1 MKEILIEWN
10 KFLTEKA
17 SPKAPPKKRGR
28 LASKPLA
35 KPVDEKEKKRLEN
48 QNVINTYKSV
58 PIAEPVKSMATAL
71 NYVKAYL
78 ESNKEKFPDV
88 SYPFA
93 EAMAKREAQENPY
106 AVRNNTYYG
115 IFQVGPIAAGAVGEE
130 DHYKDAA
137 KSLEVGTRA
146 GLRYLQYMFNIL
158 KRKFTSKE
166 MNDYGKDLLA
176 YMSFNLGAD
185 RIQRIIRKQTNDQDH
200 VIIRKNLSDKA
211 LGGATGAELG
221 NKYIEHMKDLFRGIK

>member
-1 MKEILIEWN
+1 M
-10 KFLTEKA
+10 
-17 SPKAPPKKRGR
+17 
-28 LASKPLA
+28 
-35 KPVDEKEKKRLEN
+35 V
-48 QNVINTYKSV
+48 
-58 PIAEPVKSMATAL
+58 TAL

-115 IFQVGPIAAGAVGEE
+115 IFQVGPIAAAAVGEE

-211 LGGATGAELG
+211 LGVMAGLSWELLMPKLIGVKLTGKLNGWASPKDVILKVAGILTVKGGTNAIVEYFGEGATNMSYTLS
-221 NKYIEHMKDLFRGIK
+221 